1 MPATLEELIASIAAV
16 DPGLRAKAQ
25 ARFDRKTKP
34 VGSLGRIEALAC
46 DWCAA
51 RGTLTPEMPRNAIVV
66 MAGDHGVV
74 DEGVSAYPQAVTRQ
88 MLANFAAGGA
98 AINVLARQVGARLV
112 VVDMGVKDEP
122 TPGVRDCRVA
132 AGTANFARGPAMT
145 VVQAR
150 EAMAHGASV
159 VRELVDEGV
168 GVIGI
173 GEMGIGNTTAA
184 SAVVA
189 ALTGVAA
196 EHVVGRGTGV
206 DDAGLA
212 RKVDVVR
219 RAVALHEA
227 ARGRPLEA
235 LACVGGF
242 EIAGLVGVALA
253 AAARRVPV
261 LVDGFI
267 SGAAAL
273 VAAKLAPAA
282 RGYLIASH
290 RSVERGHAVVLEQL
304 GLTPLF
310 DLDLRLGE
318 GSGAALAM
326 PLVDAAL
333 RLYAEMATFE
343 SAGVAEKG
351 R

>member
-1 MPATLEELIASIAAV
+1 MPASLEQLIASISAI
-16 DPGLRAKAQ
+16 DPGLRAQAQ

-34 VGSLGRIEALAC
+34 LGSLGRIEALAC

-51 RGTLTPEMPRNAIVV
+51 RGTLTPEVPRKAIVV

-98 AINVLARQVGARLV
+98 AINVLARQVDARLV
-112 VVDMGVKDEP
+112 VVDMGVKGEP
-122 TPGVRDCRVA
+122 TPGVRACRVA
-132 AGTANFARGPAMT
+132 AGTANFAREPAMT
-145 VVQAR
+145 LAQAR
-150 EAMAHGASV
+150 EAIAHGASV
-159 VRELVDEGV
+159 VRELIEEGAGCV
-168 GVIGI
+168 GI

-184 SAVVA
+184 SALVA
-189 ALTGVAA
+189 ALTGADAA
-196 EHVVGRGTGV
+196 QVVGRGTGV

-212 RKVDVVR
+212 RKIEVVR

-227 ARGRPLEA
+227 ARGRPLEL

-242 EIAGLVGVALA
+242 EIAGLVGVALGA
-253 AAARRVPV
+253 ASRRVPV

-273 VAAKLAPAA
+273 VATKLAPEA
-282 RGYLIASH
+282 RGYFIASH
-290 RSVERGHAVVLEQL
+290 RSVERGHGVVLEPL

-343 SAGVAEKG
+343 SAGVAERG
-351 R
+351 G